1 MNKLII
7 LGLRGLFFLMA
18 VTVLGL
24 AAAMIANQVYGT
36 PPVTTRYS
44 TFTGGFGMIVA
55 GVGAV
60 CTFVSVPELV
70 PIVVDILGA
79 LFFLGGGIAWA
90 YSLKDTANC
99 SNYETMIYNPLL
111 NQGTLTVGDQTV
123 VGVAGPEGATV
134 DVVMSRLKSNCQRA
148 QADEVLQ
155 FLCFGVGAVLV
166 GLGLL
171 QMRRGGAGGRRAG
184 AYVA

>member
-1 MNKLII
+1 
-7 LGLRGLFFLMA
+7 
-18 VTVLGL
+18 
-24 AAAMIANQVYGT
+24 
-36 PPVTTRYS
+36 
-44 TFTGGFGMIVA
+44 
-55 GVGAV
+55 
-60 CTFVSVPELV
+60 
-70 PIVVDILGA
+70 
-79 LFFLGGGIAWA
+79 
-90 YSLKDTANC
+90 
-99 SNYETMIYNPLL
+99 MIYNPLL

-134 DVVMSRLKSNCQRA
+134 EVIMSRLKSNCQRA